1 MYPVTLVS
9 LGPGDPELITLKGL
23 RTLQEADCIFCPE
36 TGTRPGASACSRAAH
51 ILAQLHIPDNK
62 IERFHLPMS
71 KDRQQAMAAYDQA
84 FLQIRTLCA
93 DNRRICIVAEGDAG
107 LYASI
112 HYIYDRLHSEGYPVE
127 QIPGIPAFI
136 ASGARAGLHL
146 VSQQQ
151 RLTVI
156 PGLATTEDIEQLL
169 GEGGTVVIMKLSQC
183 TDEIHRC
190 IRLHPEYTYQ
200 YFENVGTEQER
211 LLTDPQAL
219 ANLRFP
225 YFSLMII
232 MANR

>member
-36 TGTRPGASACSRAAH
+36 TGTRQGAPACSRAAH

-71 KDRQQAMAAYDQA
+71 KDRQQAMASYDQA

-112 HYIYDRLHSEGYPVE
+112 HYIYDRLRSEGYPVE

-136 ASGARAGLHL
+136 ASGRTRRAAPR
-146 VSQQQ
+146 Q
-151 RLTVI
+151 
-156 PGLATTEDIEQLL
+156 PATTAHRHSRPGHHRRHRAVARRRRHRGHHEAVTMHRRNTPLHQAAPRIHLPVFRKRGDGTGTPAHRPANTRQPALPLL
-169 GEGGTVVIMKLSQC
+169 LS
-183 TDEIHRC
+183 DDYH
-190 IRLHPEYTYQ
+190 
-200 YFENVGTEQER
+200 G
-211 LLTDPQAL
+211 
-219 ANLRFP
+219 
-225 YFSLMII
+225 
-232 MANR
+232 

>member
-36 TGTRPGASACSRAAH
+36 TARQGAPACSRAAH

-93 DNRRICIVAEGDAG
+93 DNRRVCIVAEGDAG

-156 PGLATTEDIEQLL
+156 PGLTITEDIEQLL
-169 GEGGTVVIMKLSQC
+169 GEGGTVVVMKLSQC
-183 TDEIHRC
+183 TNEIHRC
-190 IRLHPEYTYQ
+190 IRLHPEYTYL

-211 LLTDPQAL
+211 LFTDPQTL